1 MHRRK
6 LKVRAKKDEE
16 AARQFLRNKEKPK
29 ALLALRH
36 KKFQDEL
43 IKQVDGSMMKL
54 EELIGN
60 VEMAQMQQAVVSALA
75 QGTKALK
82 KAQEGL
88 SVDYVQKLMEEND
101 EAQMQCEELN
111 ALLNGHGVSDDDADI
126 LKELRQI
133 QEEHALEVEE
143 TIPKVP
149 DHDLPEAEKVV
160 DSSKESSKESME
172 KPKENSKAKSK
183 EAAEKKA
190 KTEKAIQKAREA
202 VPA

>member
-1 MHRRK
+1 MLDLH
-6 LKVRAKKDEE
+6 
-16 AARQFLRNKEKPK
+16 
-29 ALLALRH
+29 
-36 KKFQDEL
+36 
-43 IKQVDGSMMKL
+43 
-54 EELIGN
+54 
-60 VEMAQMQQAVVSALA
+60 
-75 QGTKALK
+75 QGTHSISDNDFFFARIL
-82 KAQEGL
+82 ACL
-88 SVDYVQKLMEEND
+88 SHPEK
-101 EAQMQCEELN
+101 ELN

-133 QEEHALEVEE
+133 QEEHALEVDE